1 MNQNQAN
8 VPIACSLTGAEF
20 RERQATLL
28 ARFRGAVIRT
38 QELSDGYSFSLPDQ
52 DDSIMPVAELIA
64 AERRCCR
71 FLKFELIVTS
81 GPEPIVLRVTGPAGT
96 KDFLRMTF
104 CGPDST

>member
-8 VPIACSLTGAEF
+8 VPIACSLTDAEF

-28 ARFRGAVIRT
+28 ARFRGAVINT
-38 QELSDGYSFSLPDQ
+38 EELSDGYSFSIPE
-52 DDSIMPVAELIA
+52 DDHWIATVAELIA
-64 AERRCCR
+64 EERRCCR